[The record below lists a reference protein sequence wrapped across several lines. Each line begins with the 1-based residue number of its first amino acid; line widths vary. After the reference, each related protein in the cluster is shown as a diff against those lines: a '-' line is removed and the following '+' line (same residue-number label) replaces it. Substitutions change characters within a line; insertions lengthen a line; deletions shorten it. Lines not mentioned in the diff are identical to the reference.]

1 MEEAQELNIEELKP
15 YKDQIDTKYIYK
27 LLNYVRTGKKNLDSY
42 SYLFCYNAISHFA
55 NKDDYAQ
62 DLLYFH
68 NKRIEL
74 IIIECYEKIKNLSG
88 LDFIDSFILYTER
101 LNYFINSMSKIFS
114 FINFY
119 YLKNKTKDICGL
131 SMDRYKKY
139 FFDKLQ
145 IKLFIILNEILIRE
159 ERNGNME
166 HRSKIQQIMKIIS
179 WMDLINPKIV
189 NVGKSSIIWIEKYKE
204 LEIYSLKYQ
213 KKWFE
218 YFKEETIRYIKN
230 KAENDIQNK
239 TIPEYIESELE
250 YINKENERMQC
261 YIHPI
266 FHQEINNINNNYLIK
281 NNMNKIIE
289 IDTGA
294 NYMLKNGKKEELSKV
309 YKLFKLYPP
318 SLELLKLSFR
328 NYLKEC
334 RKTFTLNNRK
344 LLLEDKKKFIEL
356 LINLTREI
364 SDFVAMCFENNI
376 DFQNE
381 VNEEFCSLIE
391 ESSIN
396 EKIIKLIKI

>member
-1 MEEAQELNIEELKP
+1 M
-15 YKDQIDTKYIYK
+15 
-27 LLNYVRTGKKNLDSY
+27 
-42 SYLFCYNAISHFA
+42 
-55 NKDDYAQ
+55 
-62 DLLYFH
+62 
-68 NKRIEL
+68 
-74 IIIECYEKIKNLSG
+74 
-88 LDFIDSFILYTER
+88 
-101 LNYFINSMSKIFS
+101 
-114 FINFY
+114 
-119 YLKNKTKDICGL
+119 DI
-131 SMDRYKKY
+131 YKKY

-266 FHQEINNINNNYLIK
+266 FHKEINNININYLIR

-294 NYMLKNGKKEELSKV
+294 NYMFKNGKKEELSKV
-309 YKLFKLYPP
+309 YKLFKLYSP

-344 LLLEDKKKFIEL
+344 LLLEDKKKFIEV
-356 LINLTREI
+356 LINLTKEI
-364 SDFVAMCFENNI
+364 SDFVVVCFENNI

-391 ESSIN
+391 ESSIS
-396 EKIIKLIKI
+396 I

>member
-1 MEEAQELNIEELKP
+1 MEDAQELNIEELKP

-55 NKDDYAQ
+55 GENDYAQ

-119 YLKNKTKDICGL
+119 YIKAIQTKDICGL

-344 LLLEDKKKFIEL
+344 LLLQDKKKFIEA
-356 LINLTREI
+356 LINLTRKI
-364 SDFVAMCFENNI
+364 SDFVVVCFENNI

-391 ESSIN
+391 ESSIS
-396 EKIIKLIKI
+396 I